1 MTGLALRVFLQETTK
16 LKLHLD
22 ILERMPKVNE
32 TIQNSN
38 VGTSL
43 KEIVNNVLYK
53 NADEKIFDYNSN
65 VISLYGYWEKYVES
79 LIKEYLNALRKLN
92 TGNDNRNKRIS
103 SKYQKSLIP
112 LFGKVVRK
120 SYKYRNLTERN
131 IVEALYKGCFQG
143 LNDYIP
149 EAFMQSGGN
158 YNYNETADCLKRLG
172 FSDISTFLCRY
183 NPLKNYFTGKGMT
196 EAAIYSTEPNVLYSK
211 LNDVVLFRNEIAHG
225 STGVN
230 TIDASEMLEYVEF
243 LEVLANAL
251 YLYVNDD
258 ILEEVWT
265 KKKSSE
271 IEVRQYFDKVKVA
284 ELRKGVFY
292 IDRNNPILCY
302 RGKSV
307 YPHYVY
313 TRITSMNVDNVPYA
327 DSQYLSDDATQKV
340 TVVFDFK
347 VRKGDLLK
355 FED

>member
-16 LKLHLD
+16 LKLHLN

-32 TIQNSN
+32 TIQNSS
-38 VGTSL
+38 VGTNL
-43 KEIVNNVLYK
+43 KEIVNGVLYK

-92 TGNDNRNKRIS
+92 TGNDSRNKRIS

-112 LFGKVVRK
+112 LFGKVIRK
-120 SYKYRNLTERN
+120 SYKYKNLTERN

-158 YNYNETADCLKRLG
+158 YNYNETADCIKRLG
-172 FSDISTFLCRY
+172 FSGINTYLCRY
-183 NPLKNYFTGKGMT
+183 NSIKNYFLKKGIP
-196 EAAIYSTEPNVLYSK
+196 EATIYSTEPNVLYSK
-211 LNDVVLFRNEIAHG
+211 LNDIVLFRNEIAHG
-225 STGVN
+225 GSGVN
-230 TIDASEMLEYVEF
+230 TIDAKEMLEYVEF
-243 LEVLANAL
+243 FEEFAKAL
-251 YLYVNDD
+251 FQYMNDD
-258 ILEEVWT
+258 IFEEIWNQ
-265 KKKSSE
+265 KKCNE
-271 IEVRQYFDKVKVA
+271 IEIRQYYDKVKVA

-302 RGKSV
+302 RGKYV
-307 YPHYVY
+307 YPHFVY
-313 TRITSMNVDNVPYA
+313 TKIISMNVDNMPYT

-340 TVVFDFK
+340 TVVFDYK
-347 VRKGDLLK
+347 VRRGDLLK